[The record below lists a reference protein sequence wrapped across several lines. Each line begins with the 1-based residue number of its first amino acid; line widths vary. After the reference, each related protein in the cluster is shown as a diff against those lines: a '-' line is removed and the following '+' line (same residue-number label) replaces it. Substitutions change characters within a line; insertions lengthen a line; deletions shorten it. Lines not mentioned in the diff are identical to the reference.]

1 MATEVVLLRPSLLL
15 GVRLKDSVEVP
26 GSCYMLSVVEEL
38 EF

>member
-1 MATEVVLLRPSLLL
+1 VVAVSL
-15 GVRLKDSVEVP
+15 VRLKDSVEVP